1 MNDREAPR
9 LRIEPG
15 QTLLRKL
22 ANGSR
27 ITVAAG
33 AVRVDGPPQW
43 MAETIVRGV
52 SIACP
57 GAPVI
62 LPQAGWVAL
71 SSDLG
76 AQVLLDPGVR
86 PSSVLTALCTLV
98 RSGRRRIG
106 ATSPSPAA

>member
-22 ANGSR
+22 AHGSR
-27 ITVAAG
+27 ITSAAG

-43 MAETIVRGV
+43 LAETMVHAV
-52 SIACP
+52 SIARP

-71 SSDLG
+71 SSDRG
-76 AQVLLDPGVR
+76 AEVLIDPVVR
-86 PSSVLTALCTLV
+86 PSAVLTALRTLV
-98 RSGRRRIG
+98 RSRRRRIG

>member
-22 ANGSR
+22 ACGSR

-33 AVRVDGPPQW
+33 AVRVDGPPLW
-43 MAETIVRGV
+43 LAETIVRAV
-52 SIACP
+52 SIARP

-62 LPQAGWVAL
+62 LPRAGWVVL
-71 SSDLG
+71 SSNRG
-76 AQVLLDPGVR
+76 AEVLLDPGMR
-86 PSSVLTALCTLV
+86 PSSVLTALRTLV
-98 RSGRRRIG
+98 RSRRRRIG
-106 ATSPSPAA
+106 ATSASPAA